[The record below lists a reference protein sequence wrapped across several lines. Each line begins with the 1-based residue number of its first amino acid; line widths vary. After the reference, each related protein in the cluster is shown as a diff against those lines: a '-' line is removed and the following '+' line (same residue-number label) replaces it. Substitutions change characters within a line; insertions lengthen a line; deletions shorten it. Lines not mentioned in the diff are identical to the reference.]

1 MNVQFFFCSN
11 PFPIRFFLGV
21 VVVFNFFRFQFFPS
35 HTHIPITAKQQ
46 TEVKESVE
54 SVKPK
59 QVDAVPGAENSE
71 SSAVPV
77 RTYLD
82 NTVVPILLQA
92 MSALVKE
99 RPEDPV
105 NFVAEYLMKNNPKN
119 VGKDAP
125 AQQN

>member
-1 MNVQFFFCSN
+1 M
-11 PFPIRFFLGV
+11 FL
-21 VVVFNFFRFQFFPS
+21 S
-35 HTHIPITAKQQ
+35 AKQQ

-54 SVKPK
+54 SVEPE
-59 QVDAVPGAENSE
+59 QVDAVPGAENAE
-71 SSAVPV
+71 SSGVPV

>member
-1 MNVQFFFCSN
+1 M
-11 PFPIRFFLGV
+11 FL
-21 VVVFNFFRFQFFPS
+21 S
-35 HTHIPITAKQQ
+35 AKQQ
-46 TEVKESVE
+46 TEVKEIDESVE
-54 SVKPK
+54 PK
-59 QVDAVPGAENSE
+59 QVGPEAGEQENAENLG
-71 SSAVPV
+71 VPI

>member
-1 MNVQFFFCSN
+1 MQKVSLIFNFFVNSFS
-11 PFPIRFFLGV
+11 FFLGV
-21 VVVFNFFRFQFFPS
+21 VVLIFVSFRFPS
-35 HTHIPITAKQQ
+35 HTFVFPSAKQQ

-54 SVKPK
+54 SVEPK

-71 SSAVPV
+71 SSGVPV

-105 NFVAEYLMKNNPKN
+105 QYVAEYLMKNNPKN
-119 VGKDAP
+119 VGNDAP
-125 AQQN
+125 AEQK

>member
-1 MNVQFFFCSN
+1 MQKVSLIFNFFVNSFS
-11 PFPIRFFLGV
+11 FFLGV
-21 VVVFNFFRFQFFPS
+21 VVLIFVSFRFPS
-35 HTHIPITAKQQ
+35 HTFVFPSAKQQ

-54 SVKPK
+54 SVEPK
-59 QVDAVPGAENSE
+59 EADAAPAAENS
-71 SSAVPV
+71 SGVPV

-105 NFVAEYLMKNNPKN
+105 QYVAEYLMKNNPKN
-119 VGKDAP
+119 VGNDAP
-125 AQQN
+125 AEQN